1 MIYKVIKNYDNRM
14 GNFPK
19 IVEKLRQ
26 IVLVLSNLR

>member
-1 MIYKVIKNYDNRM
+1 MIYKVIKNDANRM

-26 IVLVLSNLR
+26 IVLILSNLC